1 MKNKIIGIGE
11 VVWDCLPEGRKLG
24 GAPLN
29 FAYFALQCGAE
40 SYAVS
45 AVGND
50 DLGRE
55 TLDAIRKSGV
65 DVSYIQV
72 NDLPTSRVLVTVDGE
87 GVPQY
92 EILQG
97 VAWDALGCNS
107 TELELVKDASAVCW
121 GSLAQ
126 RSALSRESI
135 LAMVGAAPESCI
147 KVFDINIRQHYY
159 DRETLEGSLRLA
171 DVLKLNEDELPL
183 VRSLFGIGGGSAEE
197 QIAELVQR
205 FALKYVVYTCGS
217 AFSEVYGREGLLSRI
232 DTPEVEVADTVGA
245 GDSFTAV
252 LVASLLGGKDVAE
265 AHALAVDVAAF
276 VCTKAGA
283 INPLPEDLRVR
294 L

>member
-29 FAYFALQCGAE
+29 FAYFALQCGADA
-40 SYAVS
+40 YAVS

-50 DLGRE
+50 VLGSE
-55 TLDAIRKSGV
+55 TLDATRRSGV

-72 NDLPTSRVLVTVDGE
+72 NDLPTSRVLVTVDQKGI
-87 GVPQY
+87 PQY

-97 VAWDALGCNS
+97 VAWDAIRC
-107 TELELVKDASAVCW
+107 TDEELALVKDASAVCW

-126 RSALSRESI
+126 RSLLSRESI
-135 LAMVGAAPESCI
+135 LAMVKAAPHSCL

-159 DRETLEGSLRLA
+159 DKDTVEASLMLA
-171 DVLKLNEDELPL
+171 DVLKLNEDELP
-183 VRSLFGIGGGSAEE
+183 VVCSLFGIAQEPVAS
-197 QIAELVQR
+197 QIAELLRR
-205 FALKYVVYTCGS
+205 FSLKYVVYTCGS
-217 AFSEVYGREGLLSRI
+217 AFSEVYGADGLLSHL

-252 LVASLLGGKDVAE
+252 LVSSLLNGREIAE
-265 AHALAVDVAAF
+265 AHALAVQVAAF

-283 INPLPEDLRVR
+283 INPLPADL
-294 L
+294 LANL

>member
-29 FAYFALQCGAE
+29 FAYFALQCGADAF
-40 SYAVS
+40 AVS

-50 DLGRE
+50 ALGSE
-55 TLDAIRKSGV
+55 TLDATRKSGV

-72 NDLPTSRVLVTVDGE
+72 NDLPTSRVLVSVDGE

-97 VAWDALGCNS
+97 VAWDAIRC
-107 TELELVKDASAVCW
+107 TDEELDLVKDASAVCW

-126 RSALSRESI
+126 RSAHSRESI
-135 LAMVGAAPESCI
+135 LAMVEAAPESCL

-159 DRETLEGSLRLA
+159 DKETIEGSLRLA

-183 VRSLFGIGGGSAEE
+183 VRSLFGMEDGSAAEH
-197 QIAELVQR
+197 IAELVER
-205 FALKYVVYTCGS
+205 FSLRYVVYTCGS
-217 AFSEVYGREGLLSRI
+217 AFSEVYGKDGLLSRI
-232 DTPEVEVADTVGA
+232 DTPKVDVADTVGA

-252 LVASLLGGKDVAE
+252 LISSLLNGRDIAE
-265 AHALAVDVAAF
+265 AHALAVRVAAF

-283 INPLPEDLRVR
+283 INPLPEDL
-294 L
+294 LANL